1 MTTGKLTSLC
11 IMLGDYVGLM
21 DKAIKRFYWLWLLVL
36 VVFNAIPLGN
46 EANRSLSGNKLWRWR
61 LDYLLHLAM
70 ILVFAFI
77 WVMGKNRNVNWFASY
92 ETLKYI
98 MVVVAAGIGL
108 ELIQL
113 ALPWRAFNPMDM
125 LSNLIGAGLATLIIL
140 ILSFHNSKKIHGS

>member
-1 MTTGKLTSLC
+1 M
-11 IMLGDYVGLM
+11 Y
-21 DKAIKRFYWLWLLVL
+21 IKDLIEIRTVFLIRKFFWFWLLAI
-36 VVFNAIPLGN
+36 FIINAIPLGN
-46 EANRSLSGNKLWRWR
+46 EVHQSLSGSSLWGFRF
-61 LDYLLHLAM
+61 DYLAHLAM
-70 ILVFAFI
+70 MLIFTII

-98 MVVVAAGIGL
+98 IVVVAAGIGL

-140 ILSFHNSKKIHGS
+140 ILNFYNSKKIHGS